1 MLHTA
6 YIFLSTV
13 VSWTIGLIFI
23 RMKRIEV
30 LYNSAIAGA
39 VCGITEYL
47 LYRAGIGYL
56 LPPAMLLLFILMMLA
71 VQLQNQGKY
80 GMSLMAFM
88 MSLSAETVFSFSE
101 NQLSSIIG
109 TSYKMLFSLCIIIL
123 YVLATVILRKN
134 FPENDWQDYF
144 MDSPGD
150 NHRLEIQKYHIYL
163 AMAAQCIASVCCLT
177 LINTNSLGTVIA
189 VVIGFAI
196 LYWSIVICVILMI
209 DYKKE
214 TLTIIMEQQ
223 YRDEMQSFM
232 NVIRSQRHDY
242 NFHVQTLAGMINN
255 GNLESCRKYVN
266 ELVKDSIAMNTML
279 PIKDPAIS
287 AMINNFRILA
297 AREGIELHI
306 DIQNDLSSIVTN
318 VYETN
323 KIISNLLQNAID
335 EVKTHKDKSYGIW
348 LYIFKRGE
356 FCNIHV
362 ANELGEDMPQE
373 DYVMNIYKQGY
384 TTKLGHDGI
393 GLSSIQTLAKRYK
406 GLIYTY
412 LEGNIIHF
420 IAEIPISI

>member
-1 MLHTA
+1 M
-6 YIFLSTV
+6 
-13 VSWTIGLIFI
+13 
-23 RMKRIEV
+23 
-30 LYNSAIAGA
+30 
-39 VCGITEYL
+39 
-47 LYRAGIGYL
+47 
-56 LPPAMLLLFILMMLA
+56 
-71 VQLQNQGKY
+71 
-80 GMSLMAFM
+80 
-88 MSLSAETVFSFSE
+88 
-101 NQLSSIIG
+101 
-109 TSYKMLFSLCIIIL
+109 IL
-123 YVLATVILRKN
+123 YVLATVMLRKK
-134 FPENDWQDYF
+134 FPEDDWQEYF
-144 MDSPGD
+144 TNSPGD
-150 NHRLEIQKYHIYL
+150 NHKLNIKKYYIYL
-163 AMAAQCIASVCCLT
+163 VMAVQCLISVCCLT
-177 LINTNSLGTVIA
+177 IIDTHSLNTVIA
-189 VVIGFAI
+189 VAIGFSM
-196 LYWSIVICVILMI
+196 LYWTMVICVILMI

-223 YRDEMQSFM
+223 YRNEMQSFM

-266 ELVKDSIAMNTML
+266 ELVTDSIAMNAML
-279 PIKDPAIS
+279 PVKDPAIS

-306 DIQNDLSSIVTN
+306 DIQNDLANVVTN

-335 EVKTHKDKSYGIW
+335 EVKTHKDKAYGIW

-362 ANELGEDMPQE
+362 ANELEEDVPQE

-412 LEGNIIHF
+412 LEGNVIHF
-420 IAEIPISI
+420 IAEIPIRI